1 MKPSI
6 FLSYPKPYLKSQQEF
21 IEKLILY
28 LESRELK
35 PRTLGVT
42 DYNME
47 APLVAIK
54 NIMKECQGL
63 IAVAFKRTVVSE
75 GVEKPNSDMELESK
89 KLTNV
94 WLTSPYCQIEPAM
107 AFQMDLPVLILKE
120 KDVLA
125 EGILERGVL
134 GAYMP
139 EFSLENSPTLYFNTP
154 EFKALM
160 IQWEEKIR
168 KVNM

>member
-35 PRTLGVT
+35 LRTLGVT
-42 DYNME
+42 DYDME
-47 APLVAIK
+47 APLVAIR

-63 IAVAFKRTVVSE
+63 IAAAFKRNVVSE

-89 KLTNV
+89 K
-94 WLTSPYCQIEPAM
+94 
-107 AFQMDLPVLILKE
+107 K
-120 KDVLA
+120 
-125 EGILERGVL
+125 
-134 GAYMP
+134 
-139 EFSLENSPTLYFNTP
+139 
-154 EFKALM
+154 
-160 IQWEEKIR
+160 
-168 KVNM
+168 